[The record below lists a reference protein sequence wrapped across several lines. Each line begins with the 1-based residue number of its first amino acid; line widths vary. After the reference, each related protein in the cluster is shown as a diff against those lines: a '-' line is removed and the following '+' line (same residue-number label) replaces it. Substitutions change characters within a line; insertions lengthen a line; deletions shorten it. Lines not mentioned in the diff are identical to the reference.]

1 MKIELKELTPDD
13 YKNTEFYETLQEIGK
28 KEYGFTNDAFN
39 LKITDFPDYLKK
51 CCAAK
56 NNYNTSPAKD
66 GPQTLF
72 WLLINNFPVGIGK
85 LRYQLNNNIE
95 KSKGNI
101 GYAIRHS
108 QRNKGYGKILLKEL
122 LKKIK
127 ETNVKEI
134 LIICKE
140 KNIASRK
147 IIEANN
153 GKLKGIYKK
162 KCQYWIKY
170 DQ

>member
-13 YKNTEFYETLQEIGK
+13 YKNTEFYKTLQEIGK
-28 KEYGFTNDAFN
+28 KEYGFTNDAFD
-39 LKITDFPDYLKK
+39 LKIENFPDYLKK
-51 CCAAK
+51 KYHQK
-56 NNYNTSPAKD
+56 NSNYSPTKD
-66 GPQTLF
+66 GPQTVF
-72 WLLINNFPVGIGK
+72 WLIIDDIPVGVGK

-108 QRNKGYGKILLKEL
+108 QRNRGYGKTILKEL

-127 ETNVKEI
+127 ETNIKEI

-140 KNIASRK
+140 KNIVSRK

-162 KCQYWIKY
+162 KCQYWIKPN
-170 DQ
+170 Q